1 MRDYAARRNLNEMLA
16 LELVLKEKAEE
27 FKKAGAEVCRKD
39 DRDRIAADG
48 CPRVEMSLFQ
58 DRRSLLLKNFPLA
71 KNLQAMGKAEVKRR
85 NLLLKEIPL
94 ATATLRRAG
103 GCMKSVAIAVR

>member
-1 MRDYAARRNLNEMLA
+1 MRDYAARRNLNEMVA

-48 CPRVEMSLFQ
+48 CPSC
-58 DRRSLLLKNFPLA
+58 S
-71 KNLQAMGKAEVKRR
+71 
-85 NLLLKEIPL
+85 
-94 ATATLRRAG
+94 T
-103 GCMKSVAIAVR
+103 